1 MPHLHMK
8 KTQAKAVLAFID
20 EKDGVKKDELLKVV
34 RYYNWSDDTNK
45 SNALLSEWG
54 LEAEDVSKLAEAI

>member
-1 MPHLHMK
+1 MK
-8 KTQAKAVLAFID
+8 KTQAKAVLAYIEED
-20 EKDGVKKDELLKVV
+20 NGLKKEELKKVV

-54 LEAEDVSKLAEAI
+54 VQADDITKWAEAI